1 MNVCKV
7 FGHKVKHYDDRY
19 PICERCGAHGYYDA
33 EQYEWKW
40 HSFAFRAWWWLCYL
54 PGRLKRA
61 AQKLV
66 EPRIDEIPF

>member
-40 HSFAFRAWWWLCYL
+40 HSFAFRALWRLRGF
-54 PGRLKRA
+54 PRRLKQA
-61 AQKLV
+61 IGDKFK
-66 EPRIDEIPF
+66 PIDEIPF